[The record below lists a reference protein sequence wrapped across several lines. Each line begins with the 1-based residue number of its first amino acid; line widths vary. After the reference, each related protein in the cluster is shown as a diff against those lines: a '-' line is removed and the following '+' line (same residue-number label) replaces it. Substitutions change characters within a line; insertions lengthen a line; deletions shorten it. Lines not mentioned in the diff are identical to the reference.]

1 MEIIG
6 KSVHRRKPR
15 VKRITLKDGRV
26 KDVRIAGGWVYRIR
40 YIDNSGRPRTE
51 ERGTWDLK
59 GEAARA
65 SDTAVDELTKS
76 AGNIRDG
83 EQMTFD
89 DLADI
94 CQREIYGDKESSSI
108 PSIIKTLRSFF
119 GARRLA
125 AIDRSVVLA
134 YIEHRTSSNL
144 KTVKAEQ
151 LQRSVKRSTVDK
163 ELRIMRS
170 MIYHAIDEG
179 WLLRNP
185 FRTSKKLAPL
195 VRKAVGDRERV
206 LTIDE
211 ERRLLEHCEPGEKTI
226 TYKRKLRGKDRVD
239 EMTRATGNLFLKA
252 IVMIAL
258 DSGMRRGEIL
268 KLKWSDIDA
277 AERVISI
284 PAANTK
290 TKRAR
295 LVPISERVISELEAL
310 RSISSGP
317 FVFPLKRIT
326 RAFDTAV
333 RLAQIEG
340 FTFHDLRRTFTT
352 RQVADGTNLALI
364 AKATGHRDMGVLMEH
379 YAKVGAPELRQISQR
394 VDAANLRNLE
404 IETDFLN

>member
-1 MEIIG
+1 MEILG

-15 VKRITLKDGRV
+15 LKRITLKDGRH
-26 KDVRIAGGWVYRIR
+26 KDVKIAGGWVYRIR
-40 YIDNSGRPRTE
+40 YIDSHGRQRTE

-65 SDTAVDELTKS
+65 IDAAVEELTKS
-76 AGNIRDG
+76 SGNIRDG
-83 EQMTFD
+83 EQMTFN

-94 CQREIYGDKESSSI
+94 CEREIYGDKKSSSI

-119 GARRLA
+119 GVRRLA
-125 AIDRSVVLA
+125 AIDRAVVLA
-134 YIEHRTSSNL
+134 YIEHRTSENIR
-144 KTVKAEQ
+144 TVKSEE
-151 LQRSVKRSTVDK
+151 LLRTVKRSTVDK

-179 WLLRNP
+179 WLLKNP

-195 VRKAVGDRERV
+195 VRKAVGDRDRV

-211 ERRLLEHCEPGEKTI
+211 ERRLLESCVPSEKTI
-226 TYKRKLRGKDRVD
+226 TYKRTLRGKDRVD
-239 EMTRATGNLFLKA
+239 EMTRATGNVFLKA

-277 AERVISI
+277 VQRIISI
-284 PAANTK
+284 PASNTK

-295 LVPISERVISELEAL
+295 LVPISERVIAELDTL
-310 RSISSGP
+310 RLNTSGQ

-333 RLAQIEG
+333 RLAQIGG

-379 YAKVGAPELRQISQR
+379 YAKVGAAELRQISQR

-404 IETDFLN
+404 IEIEYMN